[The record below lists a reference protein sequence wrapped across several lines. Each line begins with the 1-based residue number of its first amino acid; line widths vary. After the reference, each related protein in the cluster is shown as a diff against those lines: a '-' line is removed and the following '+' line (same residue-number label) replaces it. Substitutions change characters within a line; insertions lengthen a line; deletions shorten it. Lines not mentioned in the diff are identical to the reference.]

1 MECYCEPSDSACLG
15 ENEKRKKND
24 TLSACSACHPNKPL
38 IATEN
43 CRQKC
48 ATDKHRS
55 QQGVGVQIKVW
66 GGKKR
71 QRVSVIDLVNVREKD
86 AYTAKETNATR

>member
-1 MECYCEPSDSACLG
+1 MECYCEPPDSACLG
-15 ENEKRKKND
+15 ENEKRKKNG
-24 TLSACSACHPNKPL
+24 TMSACSACHPNKPL

-55 QQGVGVQIKVW
+55 QQDVQIKVW
-66 GGKKR
+66 GGEKKTESKCDR
-71 QRVSVIDLVNVREKD
+71 FGERER
-86 AYTAKETNATR
+86 ERCLHS